1 MDMNKLHRGG
11 ILGII
16 ASFLYL
22 AYMGSGEISMIAG
35 ILGAGSAAIIGFILF
50 LIGSAIFG
58 AIYAGWGESMA
69 TGGWQTMAVG
79 LIYGIIWWIISAN
92 IIVPAVAGGDVL
104 ALDLG
109 GAQFYAHIISGVSL
123 AWISGATGGAKADA

>member
-22 AYMGSGEISMIAG
+22 AYMGSGEISVIAG

-58 AIYAGWGESMA
+58 AIYAGWVESMA
-69 TGGWQTMAVG
+69 TGGWQTLVVG
-79 LIYGIIWWIISAN
+79 LVYGIIWWIISAN
-92 IIVPAVAGGDVL
+92 IIVPAVTGGDVL

-109 GAQFYAHIISGVSL
+109 GAQFYAHIIFGVTL
-123 AWISGATGGAKADA
+123 AWISEVTAKSGDG